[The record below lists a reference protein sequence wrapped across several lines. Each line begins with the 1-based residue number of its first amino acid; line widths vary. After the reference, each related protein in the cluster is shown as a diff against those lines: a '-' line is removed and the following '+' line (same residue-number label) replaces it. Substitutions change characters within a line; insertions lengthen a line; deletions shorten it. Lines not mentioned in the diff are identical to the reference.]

1 MGGVMTRVNKLTSN
15 TPTMKMGIGGN
26 YYVFCNLKE
35 ALEEICRTIGKSTG
49 AIYFHNSH
57 NCWVFRVKSKQHKRQ
72 LITIGV

>member
-1 MGGVMTRVNKLTSN
+1 MTRVNRIVSN

-35 ALEEICRTIGKSTG
+35 ALEETCRAIGKSTS
-49 AIYFHNSH
+49 AIYYRHDH